1 MEAYVKR
8 DLYLNRLIVRRDNGQ
23 IKAVTGPRRSG
34 KSFLLDPIYKD
45 YLVSK
50 GVPEDHIII
59 ISFDIEDEDTPKELL
74 DREKLKEYLYS
85 RITSQTENYYV
96 FLDEIQEVDG
106 FERIVNGLNKRQNV
120 DVYVTG
126 SNSKFLSS
134 EINTIFRGRSDEVSI
149 LPFTFREFCQNRQE
163 SVNELWK
170 EYYTYGGLP
179 ALRKMP
185 TAEQKTTYL
194 QRLWKKTYLD
204 DVVERHNVENRE
216 ALEAIADALCSSI
229 GSLTNTTRITN
240 TLESVRKIK
249 ITDDTVAK
257 YIGYLEEAFLFNE
270 ARRYN
275 IKGNKYYEN
284 IKKYYSIDVGL
295 RNARLNYRQLEQSH
309 LMENIIFNELL
320 YRGEVDFIATDGND
334 KYYIQSAYE
343 IENEEKREQE
353 LNSLKRIDD
362 SFQKIVIV
370 KDDIM
375 PYKDNPVYWTVSVP
389 LQRQT
394 CIRLLEFYC
403 KITVFL
409 DRLPARPR
417 RVGGR
422 WKRGPRDSLMP
433 ACRTLG
439 RSVRWD

>member
-1 MEAYVKR
+1 M
-8 DLYLNRLIVRRDNGQ
+8 
-23 IKAVTGPRRSG
+23 
-34 KSFLLDPIYKD
+34 
-45 YLVSK
+45 
-50 GVPEDHIII
+50 
-59 ISFDIEDEDTPKELL
+59 
-74 DREKLKEYLYS
+74 
-85 RITSQTENYYV
+85 
-96 FLDEIQEVDG
+96 
-106 FERIVNGLNKRQNV
+106 
-120 DVYVTG
+120 YVTG

-134 EINTIFRGRSDEVSI
+134 EINTIFRGRSDEVSV
-149 LPFTFREFCQNRQE
+149 LPFTFREFCQDRQE
-163 SVNELWK
+163 SVNDLRK

-194 QRLWKKTYLD
+194 QKLWKKTYLD

-229 GSLTNTTRITN
+229 GSLTNTTRVTN
-240 TLESVRKIK
+240 TLGSVRKIK

-295 RNARLNYRQLEQSH
+295 RNARLNYRQLEQTH
-309 LMENIIFNELL
+309 LMENVIFNELL
-320 YRGEVDFIATDGND
+320 YRGYVVDVGVVEHRKMVDGKSEYKQYEVDFIATDGNE

-343 IENEEKREQE
+343 IETEEKREQE

-375 PYKDNPVYWTVSVP
+375 PYRDNNGILFTG
-389 LQRQT
+389 LFQ
-394 CIRLLEFYC
+394 
-403 KITVFL
+403 FL
-409 DRLPARPR
+409 FSDKF
-417 RVGGR
+417 V
-422 WKRGPRDSLMP
+422 
-433 ACRTLG
+433 
-439 RSVRWD
+439 

>member
-1 MEAYVKR
+1 M
-8 DLYLNRLIVRRDNGQ
+8 
-23 IKAVTGPRRSG
+23 
-34 KSFLLDPIYKD
+34 
-45 YLVSK
+45 
-50 GVPEDHIII
+50 
-59 ISFDIEDEDTPKELL
+59 
-74 DREKLKEYLYS
+74 
-85 RITSQTENYYV
+85 
-96 FLDEIQEVDG
+96 
-106 FERIVNGLNKRQNV
+106 
-120 DVYVTG
+120 YVTG

-134 EINTIFRGRSDEVSI
+134 EINTIFRRRSDEVSV
-149 LPFTFREFCQNRQE
+149 LPFTFREFCQDRQE
-163 SVNELWK
+163 SVNDLWK
-170 EYYTYGGLP
+170 EYYSYGGFP

-194 QRLWKKTYLD
+194 QKLWKKTYLD

-240 TLESVRKIK
+240 TLGSVRKIK

-295 RNARLNYRQLEQSH
+295 RNARLNYRQLEQTH

-320 YRGEVDFIATDGND
+320 YRGYVVDVGVVEHRKMVDGKSEYKQYEVDFIATDGNE

-343 IENEEKREQE
+343 IETEEKREQE

-375 PYKDNPVYWTVSVP
+375 PYRDNNGILFTG
-389 LQRQT
+389 LFQ
-394 CIRLLEFYC
+394 
-403 KITVFL
+403 FL
-409 DRLPARPR
+409 ISDKF
-417 RVGGR
+417 V
-422 WKRGPRDSLMP
+422 
-433 ACRTLG
+433 
-439 RSVRWD
+439 